1 MYYWLCSFHTLE
13 RQHEKTTPINAFI
26 NLMDNY
32 ILPRKQAITVFFA
45 FAFGYFLSCLL
56 RAITATLSPVLTL
69 EFELMAA
76 DLGLLAGGYFLGFAS
91 MQIPLG
97 YLLDKFGPKKIVSS
111 FLLIAFIGTVSF
123 ALAQSFSGLLVS
135 RILIG
140 VGAGACLMAPLT
152 GYRIW
157 FAENQQQRVNSWMLM
172 IASLG
177 FLSSTLPVQLLLP
190 TLGWRWIFGGTAALI
205 LISIILIL
213 AIIPKWN
220 HQKDESLENQLKS
233 GSLADVWKNK
243 FFISV
248 IPMGLFNYGGL
259 MAIQTLW
266 AGPWMIRVAGYTPLE
281 SATGLFWINITMLV
295 SFFLWGYFL
304 PRITNLGFSALKILT
319 VGLPIS
325 FLVMLFIII
334 LGSKAGAFYITLFIL
349 SSIFLSVIQPAVG
362 LSFQS
367 HLAGK
372 ALTSFNL
379 LIFLGAFIMQWF
391 IGLVI
396 DLVKSFG
403 YTEIIGFKTAFSV
416 FLLLSLTSY
425 IFFLIINK
433 NHIFFKIK
441 NM

>member
-1 MYYWLCSFHTLE
+1 ME
-13 RQHEKTTPINAFI
+13 
-26 NLMDNY
+26 NY
-32 ILPRKQAITVFFA
+32 ILPKRQAITVFFV

-56 RAITATLSPVLTL
+56 RAITATLSPVLTS
-69 EFELMAA
+69 EFNLLAA
-76 DLGLLAGGYFLGFAS
+76 DLGLLAGGYFLGFAC

-111 FLLIAFIGTVSF
+111 FLLIALIGTTSF
-123 ALAQSFSGLLVS
+123 ALAQSFSGLLIS

-140 VGAGACLMAPLT
+140 VGVSACLMAPLT

-157 FAENQQQRVNSWMLM
+157 FAENQQQRANSWMLM

-190 TLGWRWIFGGTAALI
+190 SFGWRWIFGGISILI
-205 LISIILIL
+205 LISIFLML
-213 AIIPKWN
+213 AFIPKWD
-220 HQKDESLENQLKS
+220 HQIKTGENSLKS
-233 GSLADVWKNK
+233 GSLADVWKDR

-266 AGPWMIRVAGYTPLE
+266 AGPWMTRVAGYTPLE

-304 PRITNLGFSALKILT
+304 PRITTSGFSALKILKL
-319 VGLPIS
+319 GLPIS
-325 FLVMLFIII
+325 FLVMLSIII

-349 SSIFLSVIQPAVG
+349 SSIFLSVTQPAVG
-362 LSFQS
+362 LSFPS
-367 HLAGK
+367 YLAGK

-379 LIFLGAFIMQWF
+379 LIFLGTFIMQWLM
-391 IGLVI
+391 GLVI
-396 DLVKSFG
+396 DVVKNFG
-403 YTEIIGFKTAFSV
+403 YSEILGFKSAFTV
-416 FLLLSLTSY
+416 FLILSLISY

-433 NHIFFKIK
+433 KNYEIK
-441 NM
+441 T

>member
-1 MYYWLCSFHTLE
+1 
-13 RQHEKTTPINAFI
+13 
-26 NLMDNY
+26 MDNF

-69 EFELMAA
+69 EFDLMAA

-91 MQIPLG
+91 VQIPLG

-123 ALAQSFSGLLVS
+123 ALTQSFSGLLVS

-157 FAENQQQRVNSWMLM
+157 FEENQQQRANSWMLM

-190 TLGWRWIFGGTAALI
+190 TLGWRWIFGGVAALI
-205 LISIILIL
+205 LISIILML
-213 AIIPKWN
+213 AFIPKWN
-220 HQKDESLENQLKS
+220 HQKDKSLENPLKS

-281 SATGLFWINITMLV
+281 SATGLFWINITMLI

-349 SSIFLSVIQPAVG
+349 SSIFLSVVQPAVG

-367 HLAGK
+367 NLAGK

-391 IGLVI
+391 IGLII

-416 FLLLSLTSY
+416 FLFLSLTSY

-433 NHIFFKIK
+433 KSYFFK
-441 NM
+441 N

>member
-1 MYYWLCSFHTLE
+1 ME
-13 RQHEKTTPINAFI
+13 
-26 NLMDNY
+26 NY
-32 ILPRKQAITVFFA
+32 ILPKRQAITVFFV

-111 FLLIAFIGTVSF
+111 FLLIAFIGTLSF
-123 ALAQSFSGLLVS
+123 ALAQSFSGLLIS

-140 VGAGACLMAPLT
+140 VGVSACLMAPLT

-157 FAENQQQRVNSWMLM
+157 FAENQQQRANSWMLM

-177 FLSSTLPVQLLLP
+177 FLSSTLPIQLLLP
-190 TLGWRWIFGGTAALI
+190 AFGWRWIFGGIAALI
-205 LISIILIL
+205 LISIFLML
-213 AIIPKWN
+213 AFIPKWD
-220 HQKDESLENQLKS
+220 HQKNESLDNQTSK

-266 AGPWMIRVAGYTPLE
+266 AGPWMVRVAGYTPIE
-281 SATGLFWINITMLV
+281 SATGLFWINITMLI

-304 PRITNLGFSALKILT
+304 PKITNLGFSALKILKL
-319 VGLPIS
+319 GLPVS
-325 FLVMLFIII
+325 FLIMLMIII

-349 SSIFLSVIQPAVG
+349 SSIFLSVTQPAVG
-362 LSFQS
+362 LSFAS

-379 LIFLGAFIMQWF
+379 LIFLGTFIMQWVM
-391 IGLVI
+391 GLVI
-396 DLVKSFG
+396 DLVKTFG
-403 YTEIIGFKTAFSV
+403 YTEIIGFKAAFSF
-416 FLLLSLTSY
+416 FLFLSLISY

-433 NHIFFKIK
+433 KS
-441 NM
+441 

>member
-1 MYYWLCSFHTLE
+1 ME
-13 RQHEKTTPINAFI
+13 
-26 NLMDNY
+26 NY
-32 ILPRKQAITVFFA
+32 ILPKRQAITVFFV

-111 FLLIAFIGTVSF
+111 FLLIAFIGTLSF
-123 ALAQSFSGLLVS
+123 ALAQSFSGLLIS

-140 VGAGACLMAPLT
+140 VGVSACLMAPLT

-157 FAENQQQRVNSWMLM
+157 FAENQQQRANSWMLM

-190 TLGWRWIFGGTAALI
+190 SLGWRWLFGGIAGLI
-205 LISIILIL
+205 LISIFLML
-213 AIIPKWN
+213 AFIPKWD
-220 HQKDESLENQLKS
+220 HQKDESLENPERQ
-233 GSLADVWKNK
+233 GSLSDVWKNK

-281 SATGLFWINITMLV
+281 SATGLFWINITMLI

-304 PRITNLGFSALKILT
+304 PRITNLGFSALKILKL
-319 VGLPIS
+319 GLPVS
-325 FLVMLFIII
+325 FLVMLTIII

-349 SSIFLSVIQPAVG
+349 SSIFLSVTQPAVG

-379 LIFLGAFIMQWF
+379 LIFLGTFIMQWVM
-391 IGLVI
+391 GLVI
-396 DLVKSFG
+396 DLVKNSG
-403 YTEIIGFKTAFSV
+403 YTEIIGFKAAFSF
-416 FLLLSLTSY
+416 FLFLSLISY

-433 NHIFFKIK
+433 KS
-441 NM
+441 

>member
-1 MYYWLCSFHTLE
+1 
-13 RQHEKTTPINAFI
+13 
-26 NLMDNY
+26 MDKY
-32 ILPRKQAITVFFA
+32 ILPKKKAIGVFFV

-56 RAITATLSPVLTL
+56 RAITATLSPILTS
-69 EFELMAA
+69 EFNLLAA
-76 DLGLLAGGYFLGFAS
+76 DLGLLAGGYFLGFAC

-97 YLLDKFGPKKIVSS
+97 YLLDKYGPKKIVSS
-111 FLLIAFIGTVSF
+111 FLLIALIGTSSF
-123 ALAQSFSGLLVS
+123 ALAQSFSGLLIS

-140 VGAGACLMAPLT
+140 VGVSACLMAPLT

-157 FAENQQQRVNSWMLM
+157 FAENQQQRANSWMLM

-190 TLGWRWIFGGTAALI
+190 SFGWRWIFGGIAGLI
-205 LISIILIL
+205 LVSIILML
-213 AIIPKWN
+213 AFIPKWD
-220 HQKDESLENQLKS
+220 HQKDESLKDQIKQ

-281 SATGLFWINITMLV
+281 SATGLFWINITMLI

-304 PRITNLGFSALKILT
+304 PKITNLGFSALKILKL
-319 VGLPIS
+319 GLPIS
-325 FLVMLFIII
+325 FFVMLIII
-334 LGSKAGAFYITLFIL
+334 LIGPKAGAFYITLFIL
-349 SSIFLSVIQPAVG
+349 SSIFLSVTQPAVG
-362 LSFQS
+362 LSFPS
-367 HLAGK
+367 YLAGK

-379 LIFLGAFIMQWF
+379 LIFLGTFIMQWLM
-391 IGLVI
+391 GLVI
-396 DLVKSFG
+396 DLIKNFG
-403 YTEIIGFKTAFSV
+403 YSEILGFKSAFSI
-416 FLLLSLTSY
+416 FLILSLISY

-433 NHIFFKIK
+433 KK
-441 NM
+441 

>member
-1 MYYWLCSFHTLE
+1 ME
-13 RQHEKTTPINAFI
+13 
-26 NLMDNY
+26 NY
-32 ILPRKQAITVFFA
+32 ILPKRQAITVFFV

-123 ALAQSFSGLLVS
+123 ALAQNFSGLLVS

-140 VGAGACLMAPLT
+140 VGVSACLMAPLT

-157 FAENQQQRVNSWMLM
+157 FAENQQQRANSWMLM

-177 FLSSTLPVQLLLP
+177 FLSSTLPIQLLLP
-190 TLGWRWIFGGTAALI
+190 AFGWRWIFGGIAALI
-205 LISIILIL
+205 LISIFLML
-213 AIIPKWN
+213 AFIPKWD
-220 HQKDESLENQLKS
+220 HQKNESLDNQTSK

-266 AGPWMIRVAGYTPLE
+266 AGPWMVRVAGYTPIE
-281 SATGLFWINITMLV
+281 SATGLFWINITMLI

-304 PRITNLGFSALKILT
+304 PKITNLGFSALKILKL
-319 VGLPIS
+319 GLPVS
-325 FLVMLFIII
+325 FLIMLMIII

-349 SSIFLSVIQPAVG
+349 SSIFLSVTQPAVG
-362 LSFQS
+362 LSFAS

-379 LIFLGAFIMQWF
+379 LIFLGTFIMQWVM
-391 IGLVI
+391 GLVI
-396 DLVKSFG
+396 DLVKTFG
-403 YTEIIGFKTAFSV
+403 YTEIIGFKAAFSF
-416 FLLLSLTSY
+416 FLFLSLISY

-433 NHIFFKIK
+433 KS
-441 NM
+441 

>member
-1 MYYWLCSFHTLE
+1 
-13 RQHEKTTPINAFI
+13 
-26 NLMDNY
+26 MDKY
-32 ILPRKQAITVFFA
+32 ILPKKKAIGVFFV

-56 RAITATLSPVLTL
+56 RAITATLSPILTS
-69 EFELMAA
+69 EFNLLAA
-76 DLGLLAGGYFLGFAS
+76 DLGLLAGGYFLGFAC

-97 YLLDKFGPKKIVSS
+97 YLLDKYGPKKIVSS
-111 FLLIAFIGTVSF
+111 FLLIALIGTSSF
-123 ALAQSFSGLLVS
+123 ALAQSFSGLLIS

-140 VGAGACLMAPLT
+140 VGVSACLMAPLT

-157 FAENQQQRVNSWMLM
+157 FAENQQQRANSWMLM

-190 TLGWRWIFGGTAALI
+190 SFGWRWIFGGIAALI
-205 LISIILIL
+205 LVSIILML
-213 AIIPKWN
+213 AFIPKWD
-220 HQKDESLENQLKS
+220 HQKDESLKDQIKQ

-281 SATGLFWINITMLV
+281 SATGLFWINITMLI

-304 PRITNLGFSALKILT
+304 PKITNLGFSALKILKL
-319 VGLPIS
+319 GLPIS
-325 FLVMLFIII
+325 FFVMLIII
-334 LGSKAGAFYITLFIL
+334 LIGPKAGAFYITLFIL
-349 SSIFLSVIQPAVG
+349 SSIFLSVTQPAVG
-362 LSFQS
+362 LSFPS
-367 HLAGK
+367 YLAGK

-379 LIFLGAFIMQWF
+379 LIFLGTFIMQWLM
-391 IGLVI
+391 GLVI
-396 DLVKSFG
+396 DLIKKFG
-403 YTEIIGFKTAFSV
+403 YSEILGFKSAFSV
-416 FLLLSLTSY
+416 FLILSLISY

-433 NHIFFKIK
+433 KK
-441 NM
+441 

>member
-1 MYYWLCSFHTLE
+1 ME
-13 RQHEKTTPINAFI
+13 
-26 NLMDNY
+26 NY
-32 ILPRKQAITVFFA
+32 ILPKRQAITVFFV

-111 FLLIAFIGTVSF
+111 FLLIAFIGTLSF
-123 ALAQSFSGLLVS
+123 ALAQSFSGLLIS

-140 VGAGACLMAPLT
+140 VGVSACLMAPLT

-157 FAENQQQRVNSWMLM
+157 FAENQQQRANSWMLM

-190 TLGWRWIFGGTAALI
+190 SLGWRWLFGGIAGLI
-205 LISIILIL
+205 LISIFLML
-213 AIIPKWN
+213 AFIPKWD
-220 HQKDESLENQLKS
+220 HQKDESLENPVRQ
-233 GSLADVWKNK
+233 GSLSDVWKNK

-304 PRITNLGFSALKILT
+304 PRITNLGFSALKILKL
-319 VGLPIS
+319 GLPVS
-325 FLVMLFIII
+325 FLVMLTIII

-349 SSIFLSVIQPAVG
+349 SSIFLSVTQPAVG

-379 LIFLGAFIMQWF
+379 LIFLGTFIMQWVM
-391 IGLVI
+391 GLVI
-396 DLVKSFG
+396 DLVKNSG
-403 YTEIIGFKTAFSV
+403 YTEIIGFKAAFSF
-416 FLLLSLTSY
+416 FLFLSLISY
-425 IFFLIINK
+425 IFFLIVNK
-433 NHIFFKIK
+433 KS
-441 NM
+441 

>member
-1 MYYWLCSFHTLE
+1 M
-13 RQHEKTTPINAFI
+13 K
-26 NLMDNY
+26 NY
-32 ILPRKQAITVFFA
+32 ILPKRQAITVFFV

-111 FLLIAFIGTVSF
+111 FLLIAFIGTLSF
-123 ALAQSFSGLLVS
+123 ALAQSFSGLLIS

-140 VGAGACLMAPLT
+140 VGVSACLMAPLT

-157 FAENQQQRVNSWMLM
+157 FAENQQQRANSWMLM

-190 TLGWRWIFGGTAALI
+190 SLGWRWLFAGIAGLI
-205 LISIILIL
+205 LISIFLML
-213 AIIPKWN
+213 AFIPKWD
-220 HQKDESLENQLKS
+220 HQKEESLENPVRQ
-233 GSLADVWKNK
+233 GSLSDVWKNK

-304 PRITNLGFSALKILT
+304 PRITNLGFSALKILKL
-319 VGLPIS
+319 GLPVS
-325 FLVMLFIII
+325 FLVMLTIII

-349 SSIFLSVIQPAVG
+349 SSIFLSVTQPAVG

-379 LIFLGAFIMQWF
+379 LIFLGTFIMQWVM
-391 IGLVI
+391 GLVI
-396 DLVKSFG
+396 DLVKNYG
-403 YTEIIGFKTAFSV
+403 YTEIIGFKAAFSF
-416 FLLLSLTSY
+416 FLFLSLISY

-433 NHIFFKIK
+433 KS
-441 NM
+441 